1 MTMAAVKKKT
11 RNGNVNDDSDG
22 NGIFESTDTTTA
34 NADGSKTETTSYY
47 NDSSFGDS
55 LTVTLAEKG
64 LMGAKTTKVKLGG
77 LGKQKDDFNATVGR
91 YWHRHQVMRAQ
102 K

>member
-1 MTMAAVKKKT
+1 MEVTFEGIVPPGEALIQW
-11 RNGNVNDDSDG
+11 DSVQG
-22 NGIFESTDTTTA
+22 LQ
-34 NADGSKTETTSYY
+34 Y